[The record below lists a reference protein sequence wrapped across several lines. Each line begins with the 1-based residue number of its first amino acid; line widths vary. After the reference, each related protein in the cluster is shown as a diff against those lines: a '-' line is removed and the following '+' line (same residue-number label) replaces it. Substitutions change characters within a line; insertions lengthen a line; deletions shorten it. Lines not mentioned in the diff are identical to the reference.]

1 MAACPSQE
9 ELWRTWLQFLAGYGS
24 VEADPEVGATV
35 YCQGRASHFLL
46 TRADLFLYVRD
57 YVEKRR
63 LAGLSDGLSD
73 GLPSPL
79 TDSFG
84 DCFGPQQADHAEF
97 RLEGLDFMEV
107 VRGTGP
113 SVKVARTADPHSPET
128 SWFGWDQERSG
139 HSE

>member
-1 MAACPSQE
+1 MAVRPSE
-9 ELWRTWLQFLAGYGS
+9 EKLWRTWLQFLAGYGS

-46 TRADLFLYVRD
+46 TRADLLLYVHE
-57 YVEKRR
+57 YVDGRR

-73 GLPSPL
+73 GLPAPL

-97 RLEGLDFMEV
+97 RLEGLDFIEV

-113 SVKVARTADPHSPET
+113 PVKGPRTADPPLPET
-128 SWFGWDQERSG
+128 SWFGWHEGSSG
-139 HSE
+139 HPE